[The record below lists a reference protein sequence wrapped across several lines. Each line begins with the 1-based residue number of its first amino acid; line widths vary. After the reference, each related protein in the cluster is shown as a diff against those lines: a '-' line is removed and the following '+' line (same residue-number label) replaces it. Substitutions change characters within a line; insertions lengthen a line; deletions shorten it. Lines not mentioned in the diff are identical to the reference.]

1 WGAQMYNG
9 RKRMNRKTKVLQ
21 QLEEHRDEIRR
32 FGVRRLALFGSTARG
47 EQGERSDLDFLVE
60 FEKKSFDAYMD
71 LKNYLEELFNCR
83 VDLVLPNTI
92 KPRLKNR
99 ILSETVDVPGL

>member
-1 WGAQMYNG
+1 
-9 RKRMNRKTKVLQ
+9 MNRKTKVLQ